1 MRIID
6 LDESLIALFEKK
18 ELPVDVELSIGSNGR
33 QVKDYQSALQSLGI
47 SPGRIDGIF
56 GRETKA
62 ATIVFQNKHD
72 LRTDGIAGIKTLTK
86 LNAALKGE
94 TAPVKKKE
102 KKGNWGKINPAT
114 AEMVYNFFEKNDF
127 TPVQA
132 AALVGNFSVESLW
145 TKDPAKALNPN
156 DTNNQSSHGLAQ
168 WQGDRWKNLG
178 RFHNTRPE
186 NTNLKQ
192 QLEFVAHELETT
204 HVRAG
209 RILKN
214 VTGTD
219 ENALKQAV
227 IAVRKYYEVAA
238 PSSDAQRLQYARL
251 ALEEFSEGTAAQ
263 EAPSLT

>member
-1 MRIID
+1 MKIID
-6 LDESLIALFEKK
+6 LDESLVSLFEKK
-18 ELPVDVELSIGSNGR
+18 ELPVNIELSKGTTGS
-33 QVKDYQSALQSLGI
+33 QVRDYQSALQSLGI

-56 GRETKA
+56 GHETKA

-86 LNAALKGE
+86 LNAALKGDTSPIKKQEKKPKWGRVKPE
-94 TAPVKKKE
+94 TAE
-102 KKGNWGKINPAT
+102 
-114 AEMVYNFFEKNDF
+114 EVYNFFEANNF
-127 TPVQA
+127 TPVQS

-145 TKDPAKALNPN
+145 TRDPAKALNPN

-168 WQGDRWKNLG
+168 WQGPRWKNLG
-178 RFHNTRPE
+178 RFHNTQPE

-192 QLEFVAHELETT
+192 QLQFVVHELGTT
-204 HVRAG
+204 HAKAG

-214 VTGTD
+214 ITGTD

-238 PSSDAQRLQYARL
+238 PSSDFQRMQYAKL
-251 ALEEFSEGTAAQ
+251 ALEEFSDSAEQ
-263 EAPSLT
+263 EAPI